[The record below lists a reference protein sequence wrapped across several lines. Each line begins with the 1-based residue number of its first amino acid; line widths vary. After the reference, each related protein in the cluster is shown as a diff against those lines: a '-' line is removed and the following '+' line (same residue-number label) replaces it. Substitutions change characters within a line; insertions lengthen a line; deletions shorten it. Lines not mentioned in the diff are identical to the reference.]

1 MDIERFKRLSIPKIE
16 AGKMT
21 EVVRDVIKE
30 VRTNKQNVYERTS
43 EDLKPLTE
51 KFDKEI
57 EEISKLREDV
67 NKQVVPY
74 AEQVQRLALP
84 GPSGEVAP
92 KMVADMNEGFTQE
105 ELAFIQNKQLPL
117 PADIFLQTLKE
128 PNYAE
133 QIMDESGKI
142 NKKLGQKKAHLS
154 TTKANKKKNRVQI
167 AEYDKE
173 IDIIKKY
180 RQRIGIVEEGT
191 KTLKV
196 GKGIYT
202 QKKRNAYKINPN
214 TGVYGNVRIDVP
226 KLYGQ
231 LILIAHKDGKKVY
244 DKQVDFDTLD
254 LLTKRFNSKKK
265 YSPLSKMVFDDL
277 NRISDIPI
285 HRTSDKYKKIGSGV
299 VYYNNPADLLD
310 RLELLGGSILAGNN
324 GVRNEFSK
332 IAHTLNKLG
341 ILNNNQLSSLIKQ
354 YIM

>member
-1 MDIERFKRLSIPKIE
+1 MDIERFKRLSIPKIK

-30 VRTNKQNVYERTS
+30 VRTRDQDAYEKMAK
-43 EDLKPLTE
+43 DLKPLTG
-51 KFDKEI
+51 KFDKE
-57 EEISKLREDV
+57 
-67 NKQVVPY
+67 
-74 AEQVQRLALP
+74 
-84 GPSGEVAP
+84 
-92 KMVADMNEGFTQE
+92 MVADMNKGFTQE
-105 ELAFIQNKQLPL
+105 ELEFIQKQQLPL
-117 PADIFLQTLKE
+117 PADIFLQTIKE
-128 PNYAE
+128 PNYAK
-133 QIMDESGKI
+133 QILAKSGEM
-142 NKKLGQKKAHLS
+142 NKELGRKKAHLS
-154 TTKANKKKNRVQI
+154 TTKTARKKNKDQI
-167 AEYDKE
+167 AAYDEGIE
-173 IDIIKKY
+173 IIRKY
-180 RQRIGIVEEGT
+180 RQRIGILEEGT

-196 GKGIYT
+196 GIGIFT
-202 QKKRNAYKINPN
+202 QTKSNAYKINPN
-214 TGVYGNVRIDVP
+214 TGVYGIVTIDMP

-231 LILIAHKDGKKVY
+231 LKLTAHKDGKEVY

-285 HRTSDKYKKIGSGV
+285 HRTSNKYKKIGAGV

-324 GVRNEFSK
+324 GVKNEFSK

-341 ILNNNQLSSLIKQ
+341 VLNNNQLNSLLKE

>member
-1 MDIERFKRLSIPKIE
+1 MDIERFKKLSLPKIE
-16 AGKMT
+16 AGKLT

-30 VRTNKQNVYERTS
+30 VRTNKQNVNEKTS

-67 NKQVVPY
+67 NKQVIPY
-74 AEQVQRLALP
+74 GEQVQRLALP

-92 KMVADMNEGFTQE
+92 KMIADMNKGFTQE
-105 ELAFIQNKQLPL
+105 ELAFIQNQQLPL

-128 PNYAE
+128 PNYAK
-133 QIMDESGKI
+133 QILDKSGKI
-142 NKKLGQKKAHLS
+142 NKVLGQKKAHLGR
-154 TTKANKKKNRVQI
+154 TKANRKKNKDEI
-167 AEYDKE
+167 AEYTE
-173 IDIIKKY
+173 RIDSIRKY
-180 RQRIGIVEEGT
+180 RQRYSYS
-191 KTLKV
+191 LKV
-196 GKGIYT
+196 GQGIYT

-231 LILIAHKDGKKVY
+231 LKLIAHKDGKKVY

-285 HRTSDKYKKIGSGV
+285 HRTSNKYKKIGSGV
-299 VYYNNPADLLD
+299 VYYNNPVDLLD

-324 GVRNEFSK
+324 GVKNEFSQ
-332 IAHTLNKLG
+332 IAHTLNHLG
-341 ILNNNQLSSLIKQ
+341 VLNNNQLNSLLKEYVIE
-354 YIM
+354 

>member
-30 VRTNKQNVYERTS
+30 VETRDQDLYEKVAK
-43 EDLKPLTE
+43 DLKPLTE

-67 NKQVVPY
+67 NKQVIPY
-74 AEQVQRLALP
+74 GEQVQRLALP

-92 KMVADMNEGFTQE
+92 KMIADMNKGFTQE
-105 ELAFIQNKQLPL
+105 ELAFIQNQQLPL

-128 PNYAE
+128 PNYAK
-133 QIMDESGKI
+133 QILDKSGEM
-142 NKKLGQKKAHLS
+142 NKELGRKKAHLS
-154 TTKANKKKNRVQI
+154 TTKANRKKNKDQI
-167 AEYDKE
+167 ADYDEGIE
-173 IDIIKKY
+173 IIRKY
-180 RQRIGIVEEGT
+180 RQRIGILEEGT

-214 TGVYGNVRIDVP
+214 TGVYGNVTIDVP
-226 KLYGQ
+226 RLYGQ
-231 LILIAHKDGKKVY
+231 LKLIAHKDGKKVY

-285 HRTSDKYKKIGSGV
+285 HRTSNKYKKIGSGV

-324 GVRNEFSK
+324 GVQNEFSK

-341 ILNNNQLSSLIKQ
+341 VLNNNQLNSMLKEYVI
-354 YIM
+354 

>member
-21 EVVRDVIKE
+21 EVVGDVIKE
-30 VRTNKQNVYERTS
+30 VRTNKQNVYEKTS

-51 KFDKEI
+51 KSDKET

-92 KMVADMNEGFTQE
+92 KMVADMNRGFTQE
-105 ELAFIQNKQLPL
+105 ELAFIQNQQLPL
-117 PADIFLQTLKE
+117 PADIFLQTLKQ
-128 PNYAE
+128 PNYAK
-133 QIMDESGKI
+133 QILDKSGEM
-142 NKKLGQKKAHLS
+142 NKELGTKKAHLS
-154 TTKANKKKNRVQI
+154 TTKTARKKNKDQI
-167 AEYDKE
+167 AEYDEGIE
-173 IDIIKKY
+173 IIRKY
-180 RQRIGIVEEGT
+180 RQRIGILEEGT

-202 QKKRNAYKINPN
+202 QKKKNAYKINPN
-214 TGVYGNVRIDVP
+214 TGVYGNVTIDVP

-231 LILIAHKDGKKVY
+231 LKLTAHKDGKKVY

-285 HRTSDKYKKIGSGV
+285 HRTSNKYKKIGSGV
-299 VYYNNPADLLD
+299 VYYNNLADLLD

-324 GVRNEFSK
+324 GAKNEFSK

-341 ILNNNQLSSLIKQ
+341 VLNNNQLNSLLKEYVI
-354 YIM
+354 